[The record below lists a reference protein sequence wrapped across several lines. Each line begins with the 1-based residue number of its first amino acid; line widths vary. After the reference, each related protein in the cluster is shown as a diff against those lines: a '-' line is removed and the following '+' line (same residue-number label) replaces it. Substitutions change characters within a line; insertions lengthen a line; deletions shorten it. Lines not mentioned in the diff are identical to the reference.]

1 MALRNKAS
9 LQGADCARE
18 EVPHAAAGGGGVEG
32 GGVDRE
38 GGGRRGWE
46 WTGKG

>member
-9 LQGADCARE
+9 LQGADCAWE
-18 EVPHAAAGGGGVEG
+18 EVPHAAAGGGEG